1 MTPLLSLYVTFHVEP
16 NELYLKKDQSDYWT
30 GFKTTFETIQEL
42 RAKNDLTSE
51 IKFLWLTCRPA
62 D

>member
-1 MTPLLSLYVTFHVEP
+1 
-16 NELYLKKDQSDYWT
+16 YLKKDQSDYWT

-51 IKFLWLTCRPA
+51 IKFLWLTCRPE